1 MLSIV
6 RHGRYTQAAT
16 QSRNGF
22 CNVRQV
28 NLLISGSQDSH
39 STTVPSHEEL
49 EPHEYSRLDDIAV
62 LAARG
67 QVRLIAI
74 LTDFI
79 TMSTSSNL
87 CIC

>member
-39 STTVPSHEEL
+39 STTVPGHEEL
-49 EPHEYSRLDDIAV
+49 EVHQYSRLNDIAV

-67 QVRLIAI
+67 QVHLVAFF
-74 LTDFI
+74 TDFI
-79 TMSTSSNL
+79 PMSTFSNL